1 MNPIFYVYAL
11 CRITMLS
18 SALLA
23 VALFSTSSVVNAAQ
37 TDHSLNFSGTSLLKV
52 NDYDVLYCAPVGPYT
67 NEGNRLMAPLRSVSE
82 LLGAKV
88 EYNMKSQEAV
98 VNWGKNKIV
107 FHKGKNMY
115 DLNGQSV
122 QMDTYPEVKQDSFI
136 IPLGVLLRAM
146 DIPFEYKNNKVV
158 LQNESFNQSK
168 VLQHVTELDWGRN
181 NLLDNN
187 SILDIQSFKLTSKI
201 NSTGELEG
209 NLTVSALNR
218 SGSAIKEGKE
228 DLHEIFVFNQTIS
241 MDADQASIDIPDRKR
256 PRIEIGSSVS
266 RSISFVTI
274 KDPLQYVLVAGRTIK
289 TKDELK

>member
-1 MNPIFYVYAL
+1 MNLLFM
-11 CRITMLS
+11 CMFRTTQLS
-18 SALLA
+18 FTLLA
-23 VALFSTSSVVNAAQ
+23 FALFSASPVVNAAQ
-37 TDHSLNFSGTSLLKV
+37 TVHSINFSGFKV
-52 NDYDVLYCAPVGPYT
+52 NDYDVLYSAPVGPYT
-67 NEGNRLMAPLRSVSE
+67 NKENRLMAPLRSVSE

-88 EYNMKSQEAV
+88 EYDMKLQEAII
-98 VNWGKNKIV
+98 NWEKDKIV

-115 DLNGQSV
+115 ELNGKSV
-122 QMDTYPEVKQDSFI
+122 EMDTYPEVKYNSFI

-146 DIPFEYKNNKVV
+146 DIPFEYKNNKVI

-181 NLLDNN
+181 NILDNN
-187 SILDIQSFKLTSKI
+187 SILDIQNFKLTSKI

-209 NLTVSALNR
+209 NLTVSALNH

-228 DLHEIFVFNQTIS
+228 DLHEIFVFNQTVN

-256 PRIEIGSSVS
+256 PRIEKGGSVS